1 MLAKLERVS
10 ISQFLQVIELSRTS
24 ILSDTGQSTE
34 AFSGCEVEVND
45 RLNLDSLDWKEKTE
59 KLNYSFH

>member
-45 RLNLDSLDWKEKTE
+45 RLNLDSLD
-59 KLNYSFH
+59 